1 MHLTVLLNGCKHFPS
16 CTDSFLGDCSAC
28 LSNDRWLWDALFIL
42 SCDLPGGGEGVDKES
57 IFQHRGLKEHMNN
70 WLTAPAISHSWDRYA
85 DRNTV
90 TLTSGLGVSL
100 GGLVRSK
107 G

>member
-1 MHLTVLLNGCKHFPS
+1 
-16 CTDSFLGDCSAC
+16 
-28 LSNDRWLWDALFIL
+28 
-42 SCDLPGGGEGVDKES
+42 
-57 IFQHRGLKEHMNN
+57 MNN